1 MAMAGHQCGIRWIE
15 QRYKKGVIM
24 KPAPFDYFDPES
36 VEEVLD
42 LLHQHGDEAKILAGG
57 QSLGPLLN
65 MRLSTPQIIVD
76 INRVTDLEYYKS
88 DDTTLKVGA
97 MTRQST
103 LEDDTNLKNIQPL
116 LAASIPYIGHR
127 SIRNRGTVGG
137 SVAHADPA
145 AEWPA
150 IMLTLDGTILIR
162 NSTSSRTVDAI
173 DFYISALTTDL
184 KSDEM
189 LVEIQ
194 IPSSAK
200 TSGWSFVEFSRRHGD
215 FAVLGVATH
224 VTIENRQCTKS
235 RIAIIGGGPIPIRT
249 RKAESILT
257 GETINDELLKEVAEQ
272 ASKEIDPDSD
282 MHASA
287 EYRHHLASVLVST
300 ALRKAADRADEQGGK

>member
-1 MAMAGHQCGIRWIE
+1 
-15 QRYKKGVIM
+15 M
-24 KPAPFDYFDPES
+24 KPAPFVYFDPES
-36 VEEVLD
+36 IEEALD
-42 LLHQHGDEAKILAGG
+42 LLHQHGDEVTILAGG

-76 INRVTDLEYYKS
+76 INRVTDLQYYKS
-88 DDTTLKVGA
+88 DDTGLKIGA

-103 LEDDTNLKNIQPL
+103 LEDDSNIKEIQPL

-150 IMLTLDGTILIR
+150 IMLTLDGTVLIR
-162 NSTSSRTVDAI
+162 NSTSSRTVDAS

-184 KSDEM
+184 KPDEM
-189 LVEIQ
+189 LAEIQ
-194 IPSSAK
+194 IPSWSK

-215 FAVLGVATH
+215 FAVLGVATQL
-224 VTIENRQCTKS
+224 TTENGQCTKS
-235 RIAIIGGGPIPIRT
+235 RIAIIGGDSIPIRT
-249 RKAESILT
+249 SKAESMLS
-257 GETINDELLKEVAEQ
+257 GETISDELLKEVAEQ
-272 ASKEIDPDSD
+272 ASKEINPSSD

-287 EYRHHLASVLVST
+287 EYRRHLTSVLVST
-300 ALRKAADRADEQGGK
+300 ALRKAADRSNEQGGK

>member
-1 MAMAGHQCGIRWIE
+1 
-15 QRYKKGVIM
+15 M
-24 KPAPFDYFDPES
+24 KPAPFVYFDPES
-36 VEEVLD
+36 IEEVLD
-42 LLHQHGDEAKILAGG
+42 LLHQHGDEATILAGG

-76 INRVTDLEYYKS
+76 INRVTDLQYYKS
-88 DDTTLKVGA
+88 DDTGLKVGTL
-97 MTRQST
+97 TRQST
-103 LEDDTNLKNIQPL
+103 LEDDNNIKEIQPL

-150 IMLTLDGTILIR
+150 IMLALDGTVLIQ
-162 NSTSSRTVDAI
+162 NSTSSRTVDAG

-184 KSDEM
+184 KPGEM

-194 IPSSAK
+194 IPSWSK

-215 FAVLGVATH
+215 FAVLGVATQL
-224 VTIENRQCTKS
+224 TIENGQCTKS
-235 RIAIIGGGPIPIRT
+235 RIAIIGGGSIPIRT
-249 RKAESILT
+249 SKAESMLL
-257 GETINDELLKEVAEQ
+257 GETISDELLKEVAEQ
-272 ASKEIDPDSD
+272 ASKEVDPASD

-287 EYRHHLASVLVST
+287 EYRRHLTSVLVST
-300 ALRKAADRADEQGGK
+300 ALRKAADRSNEQGGK